1 MTILTPRVRT
11 IGVRLRED
19 EYSLL
24 ERFCVEAG
32 AHSIADVARSAIR
45 AYIQGAHRK
54 NALAW
59 NANRT
64 SILVK
69 DLETKVGQLTLE
81 IAQLRAST
89 ELRGEESSQKPKENE
104 VQNEESSSRR
114 ATGKAGRPRAPR
126 AKSSRTPEP
135 RPSE

>member
-1 MTILTPRVRT
+1 
-11 IGVRLRED
+11 VRLRED

-69 DLETKVGQLTLE
+69 DLETRVGQLTLE

-89 ELRGEESSQKPKENE
+89 ELRGGEESPSKRKQGGVQKEESSPQSASGKVGRVRTPREKN
-104 VQNEESSSRR
+104 SR
-114 ATGKAGRPRAPR
+114 
-126 AKSSRTPEP
+126 SPEP